1 MLPIAG
7 ADVWPIAAPSGLM
20 TAMRCRTTILLFFL
34 VIVTTPVRGQ
44 DADGAPALPD
54 DLQLEVLPLPE
65 AAREALEA
73 RGTAKH
79 VLSDPEWHTWGA
91 SVVRGEDGRW
101 HLFHSRWP
109 RATAFTGW
117 LPLSQIAHAVAD
129 DPAGPYE
136 HLGVALAGRGP
147 GHWDAVSAH
156 NPVIARFDGHCYL
169 YYISTRIA
177 DEGADLAAIASTG
190 YAHGSWKELREAQRT
205 GVAVADSP
213 DGPWRRLDAPI
224 LEPSG
229 PIETLTVNPAVARA
243 PDGTVLLIV
252 KGDRPGTPGFVRS
265 QALALAP
272 TPTGPFEIQPEPV
285 IDDRDTEDAAL
296 WYDPRRRRFY
306 AVFHAHDH
314 IGLITSA
321 DGRRWEGAT
330 HPVVLR
336 KGAAV
341 AFDDGTRWPVDRLE
355 RPFVL
360 LDGEG
365 VPSHL
370 FVAVKRGDESANL
383 ALPLRR

>member
-1 MLPIAG
+1 
-7 ADVWPIAAPSGLM
+7 M
-20 TAMRCRTTILLFFL
+20 TARTSR
-34 VIVTTPVRGQ
+34 TPVALLLALLVATPLRGQ
-44 DADGAPALPD
+44 EADSRRAEAAAD
-54 DLQLEVLPLPE
+54 DLRLAVLPLPVE
-65 AAREALEA
+65 ARAALEGRGIA
-73 RGTAKH
+73 RH
-79 VLSDPEWHTWGA
+79 VLSDPDWHTWGA
-91 SVVRGEDGRW
+91 SVVRGDDGRW

-117 LPLSQIAHAVAD
+117 LSLSQVAHAVAD

-136 HLGVALAGRGP
+136 HVGIALAGRGP

-156 NPVIARFDGHCYL
+156 NPVITRFDGRCYL
-169 YYISTRIA
+169 YYISTRTA
-177 DEGADLAAIASTG
+177 DEDADLGAIASTG

-205 GVAVADSP
+205 GVAVADSLE
-213 DGPWRRLDAPI
+213 GPWQRLDAPI

-243 PDGTVLLIV
+243 PDGTILMIV
-252 KGDRPGTPGFVRS
+252 KGDKPDTPGFVRS

-321 DGRRWEGAT
+321 DGRRWQRAA

-336 KGAAV
+336 KDTAI
-341 AFDDGTRWPVDRLE
+341 AFADGTRWPVDRLE

-360 LDGEG
+360 LDDAGL
-365 VPSHL
+365 PSHL
-370 FVAVKRGDESANL
+370 LVAVKRGDESANL
-383 ALPLRR
+383 ALPLAR